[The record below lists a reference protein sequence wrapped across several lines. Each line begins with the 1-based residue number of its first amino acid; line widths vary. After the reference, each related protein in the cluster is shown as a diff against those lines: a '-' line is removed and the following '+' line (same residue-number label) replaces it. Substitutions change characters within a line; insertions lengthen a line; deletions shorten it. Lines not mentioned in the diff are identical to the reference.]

1 MSQNQSSNTETTL
14 VDNEIYDLITALSS
28 KLESLAAY
36 QKYARNGSAN
46 DQIWQQLQQQDEQ
59 AVRTLMQ
66 QLDQF
71 AQQGKLRI

>member
-1 MSQNQSSNTETTL
+1 MSQNQRSGQETTI

-28 KLESLAAY
+28 KLEGLVAY
-36 QKYARNGSAN
+36 QKFQRNGSAN
-46 DQIWQQLQQQDEQ
+46 DQIWQHLQQQDEQ

-71 AQQGKLRI
+71 AQQGKLRS

>member
-1 MSQNQSSNTETTL
+1 MAQSSNTETTL
-14 VDNEIYDLITALSS
+14 VPNEIYDLITALSS
-28 KLESLAAY
+28 KLEGIAAY
-36 QKYARNGSAN
+36 QKFMKDGSAN
-46 DQIWQQLQQQDEQ
+46 DQIWQQLKQQDEQ